1 MNVNELKTAL
11 QDCRT
16 LEEIEA
22 YLDGKGI
29 SYTISDNPKILIKN
43 YTSSDAFSEEDV
55 EWLISTDE
63 KTLIA
68 QFKLKPDAYYIKIK
82 EYYLFVYDV

>member
-29 SYTISDNPKILIKN
+29 SYTISDNPRDLIED
-43 YTSSDAFSEEDV
+43 YASSDAFSEEDV
-55 EWLISTDE
+55 EWLMSTDE

-82 EYYLFVYDV
+82 EYHLFVYDV